1 LAQVEGK
8 EYMLGIKIGEKVII
22 MANIINRTLDEE
34 NKIFLNKR
42 ISEEYMLI

>member
-1 LAQVEGK
+1 
-8 EYMLGIKIGEKVII
+8 MLGIKIGEKVII